1 MENALE
7 FASREAFRS
16 WLEEHCQSSG
26 GVWLLLGKAG
36 GPRTIRAAE
45 ALEEALC
52 FGWIDST
59 RKKTA
64 SGFLAQR
71 LTPRSRKSKWSEPNK
86 ERVRRLLRM
95 GLMTPRGIDCLPDMD
110 PEAFQIDSEIL
121 DALLREP
128 ETYAHFLNFPRL
140 YRHVRIDTIQIKK
153 NQPDLFKSR
162 LEKLLEHTRANRM
175 YGEWHDGG
183 RLLEE

>member
-1 MENALE
+1 M
-7 FASREAFRS
+7 
-16 WLEEHCQSSG
+16 
-26 GVWLLLGKAG
+26 
-36 GPRTIRAAE
+36 
-45 ALEEALC
+45 
-52 FGWIDST
+52 
-59 RKKTA
+59 
-64 SGFLAQR
+64 
-71 LTPRSRKSKWSEPNK
+71 
-86 ERVRRLLRM
+86 
-95 GLMTPRGIDCLPDMD
+95 DCLPDMA

>member
-1 MENALE
+1 M
-7 FASREAFRS
+7 
-16 WLEEHCQSSG
+16 
-26 GVWLLLGKAG
+26 
-36 GPRTIRAAE
+36 
-45 ALEEALC
+45 
-52 FGWIDST
+52 
-59 RKKTA
+59 
-64 SGFLAQR
+64 AQR
-71 LTPRSRKSKWSEPNK
+71 LSPRAKGSKWSELNK

-95 GLMTPRGIDCLPDMD
+95 GLMTPRGMDCLPDMA
-110 PEAFQIDSEIL
+110 PEAFQLDSEIL
-121 DALLREP
+121 DALRREP

>member
-1 MENALE
+1 MAGKIPPHRLILLDSDHPQTLS
-7 FASREAFRS
+7 ARRS
-16 WLEEHCQSSG
+16 YLDA
-26 GVWLLLGKAG
+26 V
-36 GPRTIRAAE
+36 
-45 ALEEALC
+45 EEALC

-59 RKKTA
+59 RKKTLD
-64 SGFLAQR
+64 GHLAQR
-71 LTPRSRKSKWSEPNK
+71 LSPRAKGSKWSELNK

-175 YGEWHDGG
+175 YGNGMTEADC
-183 RLLEE
+183 